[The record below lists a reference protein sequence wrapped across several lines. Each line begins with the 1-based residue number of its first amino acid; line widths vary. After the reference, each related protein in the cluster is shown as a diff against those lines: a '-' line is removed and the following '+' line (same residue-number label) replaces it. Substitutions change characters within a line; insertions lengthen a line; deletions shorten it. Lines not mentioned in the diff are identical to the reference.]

1 MKNNAEIA
9 QAERRS
15 ALRTIFRVVPYLWP
29 RDRYDVRVR
38 VILALVLLVFSQSN
52 NKFCSI
58 LIP

>member
-29 RDRYDVRVR
+29 RDRYDVRVT
-38 VILALVLLVFSQSN
+38 VILALS
-52 NKFCSI
+52 
-58 LIP
+58 LIHI